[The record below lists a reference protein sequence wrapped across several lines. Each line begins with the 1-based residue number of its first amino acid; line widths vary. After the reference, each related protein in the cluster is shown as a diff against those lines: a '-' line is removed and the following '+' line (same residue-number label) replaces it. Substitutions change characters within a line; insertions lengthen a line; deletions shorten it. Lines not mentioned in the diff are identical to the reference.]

1 VIRRL
6 LLVLLLIGGSL
17 ALLHLLIGFEN
28 FAKTEGGPQDE
39 PIRRTR
45 DERGLGG
52 GVEVGGG
59 TDDGPRV
66 SVSGSGEFRELRREE
81 RALPDGSRIRLRTFE
96 LLAEDS
102 DTVAEDLVRLD
113 RLTAHLF
120 QIDDGSSP
128 PREVEVGTITARQ
141 AFLQVARDES
151 GKPSIREDRDM
162 DLRDVVLTS
171 TAESEAPGLRFEV
184 ERVLARQTEIGVEF
198 RTPGSDVPFE
208 VVFAGDAVPTRMRGR
223 GVRGVLPSN
232 AGEPG
237 ALFELHVDADPE
249 VVHGSSTLRSSG
261 RLDYVE
267 DLSAGVGRLSLQQNV
282 EVEGFPGG
290 PLGDGPAT
298 ATGDRL
304 NGTLVRGATA
314 SWRRLV
320 LSANSPRR
328 VVVAHGR
335 TRLDCERMAVLPALD
350 GEPAAIIAEGAPEL
364 VDATNES
371 AVRRV
376 RAEQRIHLI
385 DVRSFVGSPLASFGF
400 SAPPLARI
408 LDGLAVFEGRSS
420 FEEGDLSLEA
430 ADGLRVLAAR
440 DGSIATAQGFGS
452 VRLEGNGLVAESGSG
467 LRVSNHHAETR
478 AILGELGPSSDDRL
492 AVAAETDGGPLRAE
506 GSGTLTLVRGAEGA
520 TDVHVVS
527 PAADLVVQRGED
539 RLLGVEDL
547 RAEIDGERTL
557 QTLAASGHP
566 VRLSTSRAALPGGGV
581 GLIEAEAERID
592 VPSLQSLFLRGSAR
606 VVDANLGEATGDEL
620 EFHRVGAESGI
631 LVAHGSAASV
641 RASDPTGSWQ
651 LDGEKITVRPGM
663 IPAALLQLHGVPPRL
678 ANPVFARQ
686 LATATGS
693 VEFHGAGETEGE
705 VEGTGDLLFAVPESG
720 LARIVGAPASIAQR
734 KDGQRTLAT
743 AADIRLQADGRAFR
757 TLTLSSEED
766 AGSGPGL
773 TPRLDVF
780 SKEGTG
786 SDAFRAFRLFCDV
799 PIQADADG
807 ISVEGPFAIRGLT
820 PDGQIDPEGIAV
832 DAARLAVTW
841 DAATRSVQKIR
852 AFGDT
857 RLRYRSIRAF
867 GDEMRIDALTH
878 LVEVETQSNR
888 PAGVVLRG
896 RRIEGDLFQADYEA
910 QEMRAWGIRGG
921 GSATR

>member
-1 VIRRL
+1 MIRRL

-28 FAKTEGGPQDE
+28 FAKTDGGPQDE

-59 TDDGPRV
+59 TGDGPRV
-66 SVSGSGEFRELRREE
+66 SVAGSGEFRELRREE

-102 DTVAEDLVRLD
+102 ETVAEDLVRLD

-120 QIDDGSSP
+120 QIDDDTNP

-232 AGEPG
+232 AREAG
-237 ALFELHVDADPE
+237 AVFELHVDADPE

-304 NGTLVRGATA
+304 SGTLIRGATS

-320 LSANSPRR
+320 LSADAPRR

-335 TRLDCERMAVLPALD
+335 RQLDCQRLAVLPALD
-350 GEPAAIIAEGAPEL
+350 GEPAAIIAEGAPEI
-364 VDATNES
+364 VDATDEA
-371 AVRRV
+371 AVRRA
-376 RAEQRIHLI
+376 RAELSIHLI
-385 DVRSFVGSPLASFGF
+385 DVRSFVGSPLASLGF

-408 LDGLAVFEGRSS
+408 LDGLAIFEGRSS
-420 FEEGDLSLEA
+420 LAEGDQSFES
-430 ADGLRVLAAR
+430 DQGLRVLAAR
-440 DGSIATAQGFGS
+440 DGSIATARGFGK
-452 VRLEGNGLVAESGSG
+452 VRLRSEGLVAESGSG
-467 LRVSNHHAETR
+467 LRVFMDHEGTR
-478 AILGELGPSSDDRL
+478 AILGETGPSSDDRL
-492 AVAAETDGGPLRAE
+492 AVDAETEEGPLRAE
-506 GSGTLTLVRGAEGA
+506 GRGTLTLVRGPDGA
-520 TDVHVVS
+520 TDVRVVS
-527 PAADLVVQRGED
+527 PAADLVVRRGEE
-539 RLLGVEDL
+539 RMQGVEDL
-547 RAEIDGERTL
+547 RATADGTRTL
-557 QTLAASGHP
+557 QALSATGHP
-566 VRLSTSRAALPGGGV
+566 VRLSTSRAALRDGDV
-581 GLIEAEAERID
+581 GKIEAEATRID
-592 VPSLQSLFLRGSAR
+592 MPSRRSLFLRGSAR
-606 VVDANLGEATGDEL
+606 VVDSELGEVTGDEV
-620 EFHRVGAESGI
+620 EFHRVGAERGI
-631 LVAHGSAASV
+631 LVARGSTASV
-641 RASDPTGSWQ
+641 RASDPSGSWQ
-651 LDGEKITVRPGM
+651 LDGGQIAVRPGM
-663 IPAALLQLHGVPPRL
+663 IPAALLGMHGLSPRL
-678 ANPVFARQ
+678 VNAVFARQ
-686 LATATGS
+686 LATARGS
-693 VEFHGAGETEGE
+693 VAFRGEGEAEGE
-705 VEGTGDLLFAVPESG
+705 VEGLGDVLFAVPEAG
-720 LARIVGAPASIAQR
+720 LARIVGAPARLAQR
-734 KDGQRTLAT
+734 QGGRRTQAT
-743 AADIRLQADGRAFR
+743 AADIRLSADGRTFR
-757 TLTLSSEED
+757 TLTLSPGHAAD
-766 AGSGPGL
+766 GTLGL

-780 SKEGTG
+780 GGEGG
-786 SDAFRAFRLFCDV
+786 EADAFRAFRLFCDV
-799 PIQADADG
+799 PVEANAEG
-807 ISVEGPFAIRGLT
+807 ILVEGPFAIRGLT
-820 PDGQIDPEGIAV
+820 PEGEIDPDGIAV
-832 DAARLAVTW
+832 DAARLAVDW
-841 DAATRSVQKIR
+841 DAESRSVHGLR
-852 AFGDT
+852 AFGDA

-867 GDEMRIDALTH
+867 GDEMRIDALSH
-878 LVEVETQSNR
+878 LVEVETRSSR

-910 QEMRAWGIRGG
+910 QELRAWGIRGG